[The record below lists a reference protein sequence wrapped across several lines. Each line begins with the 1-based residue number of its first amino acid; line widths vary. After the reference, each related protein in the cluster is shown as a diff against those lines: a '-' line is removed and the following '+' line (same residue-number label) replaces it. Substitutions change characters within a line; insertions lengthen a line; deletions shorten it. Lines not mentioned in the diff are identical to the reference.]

1 MALEKVY
8 ASPETALADVFQ
20 GAIILVSGVAGCG
33 LPVRL
38 LRGLAN
44 KGVGG
49 LTCIYSHASHASQAS
64 QANPQAGD
72 FASDPGMEQLVA
84 NGQVVKIISPL
95 PFLPGGGGAIEE
107 RWRSG
112 DLEIEVTPLGILAER
127 LRAGGAGLGGVFLP
141 TGVGTRFETG
151 KEKRAFPRGEALLEL
166 PLKADFALIKVET
179 ADTLGSVVY
188 RGTGRNWGP
197 VMAMAASVTIA
208 EADAIVE
215 PGGLDPE
222 AVITP
227 GIFVNRL
234 VASA

>member
-33 LPVRL
+33 LPGRL
-38 LRGLAN
+38 LKGLAN

-49 LTCIYSHASHASQAS
+49 LTCIYSHAS

-188 RGTGRNWGP
+188 RGTGRNWAP
-197 VMAMAASVTIA
+197 VMAMAARVTIA

>member
-38 LRGLAN
+38 LQGLAN

-49 LTCIYSHASHASQAS
+49 LTCIYSHASHAS

-112 DLEIEVTPLGILAER
+112 DLEIEVTPLGILVER

-151 KEKRAFPRGEALLEL
+151 KDKRAFPRGEALLEL

-197 VMAMAASVTIA
+197 AMAMAANVTIA